1 MRAARAARAVS
12 PARVLC
18 PARVMCVA
26 LMMCVVLPA
35 VQTRAAANPNPAAVG
50 ESWGDAWVNV
60 TFTPAKSRAHEP
72 VTIDIDVIAGTPS
85 HPVDAGVVTPTLERE
100 AAFSHMIGLPVPATL
115 LPDPHRP
122 GHYALSF
129 VPPHSGLYRLSLEAP
144 ALHAARPAR
153 IEFPVWPQGVN
164 RYVLV
169 PLMVMMALIAAC
181 IAWIRR
187 QQRATRGN
195 PPRGR

>member
-1 MRAARAARAVS
+1 MRGSRRCRQNRAARVVTA
-12 PARVLC
+12 
-18 PARVMCVA
+18 ARVMCVA
-26 LMMCVVLPA
+26 LLMCMALAPA
-35 VQTRAAANPNPAAVG
+35 PARATGTAKPATVG

-100 AAFSHMIGLPVPATL
+100 AAFSHMIGLPAPATL

-122 GHYALSF
+122 GHYELSF
-129 VPPHSGLYRLSLEAP
+129 APPHSGLYRLTLEAP
-144 ALHAARPAR
+144 AVRAAHPAR

-164 RYVLV
+164 RYVVV
-169 PLMVMMALIAAC
+169 PVTVMMALIAAC
-181 IAWIRR
+181 IGWIRR
-187 QQRATRGN
+187 QQRATR
-195 PPRGR
+195 